1 MLYALQLDFAAFAG
15 GAVFVAC
22 GGFACL
28 GGCPMMG
35 GQGFDFAA
43 ALQWQG
49 KPLSWVLREIVNSAA
64 SRYQQRQVYDF
75 MATMAEIAYSEGNT
89 LLAEQFNKWRKVLD
103 APCSQN
109 CLFTVVLVKT
119 LKGGKCYDKRL
130 LKTSVASCAH

>member
-1 MLYALQLDFAAFAG
+1 
-15 GAVFVAC
+15 
-22 GGFACL
+22 
-28 GGCPMMG
+28 MMG

-49 KPLSWVLREIVNSAA
+49 RPLSWVLREIVNSCKN
-64 SRYQQRQVYDF
+64 RYQQRQVYDF
-75 MATMAEIAYSEGNT
+75 MATMADIAYSEGNT

-130 LKTSVASCAH
+130 LNASKPACAH